1 MADFF
6 KNILIDMNL
15 SFWSISSVSIT
26 DFIDI
31 LIVTFLIYKI
41 MVWIKETRA
50 WSLFKGIVVILLI
63 SIGSYVFKLHTILWV
78 MQNTL
83 GVGLIAIIV
92 LFQPELRKALEQLG
106 KGKIVS
112 PFSGTD
118 TQKISHQTIDE
129 IVNAVGI
136 MAQHKT
142 GALILIEQDVPLGD
156 LEATGITL
164 DAVVTS
170 QLLVNIFT
178 NKTPLHDGAVII
190 KENRVAAATCILP
203 LTDREIEHE
212 LGTRHRAALGASEVS
227 DCIVVVVSEETGYI
241 SVAGGG
247 KLQRGISK
255 VDLRKLLLKN
265 FELVKRRFHLRKEQ
279 KNVAEKTAAHD

>member
-1 MADFF
+1 MTDFF
-6 KNILIDMNL
+6 ENILIDMNL
-15 SFWSISSVSIT
+15 SSWSISSISIS

-31 LIVTFLIYKI
+31 LIVAVLIYKI

-63 SIGSYVFKLHTILWV
+63 SIAAYILRLHTILWV

-112 PFSGTD
+112 PFSAVD
-118 TQKISHQTIDE
+118 HRRISHRSIEE

-136 MAQHKT
+136 MAAHRT
-142 GALILIEQDVPLGD
+142 GALILIEQDVALGD
-156 LEATGITL
+156 HETTGIVL

-190 KENRVAAATCILP
+190 RDNRVAAATCILP
-203 LTDREIEHE
+203 LTELEIGHE
-212 LGTRHRAALGASEVS
+212 YGTRHRAAVGASEVS
-227 DCIVVVVSEETGYI
+227 DAIVIVVSEETGNI
-241 SVAGGG
+241 SIARGG
-247 KLQRGISK
+247 KLQKGITK
-255 VDLRKLLLKN
+255 VDLRKILIKN
-265 FELVKRRFHLRKEQ
+265 FELVKRRLFLRKEQ
-279 KNVAEKTAAHD
+279 KNVAENSKKD